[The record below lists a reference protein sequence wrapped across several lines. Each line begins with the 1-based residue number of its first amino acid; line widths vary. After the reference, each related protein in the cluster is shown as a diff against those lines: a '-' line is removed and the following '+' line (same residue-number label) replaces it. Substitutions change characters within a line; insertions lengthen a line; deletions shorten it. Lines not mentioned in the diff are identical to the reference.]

1 MNQTLNLVS
10 DGELWGQTDRENE
23 ASIGR
28 SWTSG
33 KHFSLGVTLGF
44 YASGHDGKM
53 TEKWDL
59 RARGGKQRSAAR
71 RGTGRGKAALIQPWS
86 R

>member
-1 MNQTLNLVS
+1 VS
-10 DGELWGQTDRENE
+10 NGELRGQTDRENE

-28 SWTSG
+28 YRTSE
-33 KHFSLGVTLGF
+33 KHFSQGTSLGF

-59 RARGGKQRSAAR
+59 HAQGTKLRSTGGGGQGGEKRSFSNLGVAD
-71 RGTGRGKAALIQPWS
+71 S
-86 R
+86 RN

>member
-1 MNQTLNLVS
+1 MK
-10 DGELWGQTDRENE
+10 LWGQTDRENE

-28 SWTSG
+28 SWTPG
-33 KHFSLGVTLGF
+33 KHFSRGATLGF

-59 RARGGKQRSAAR
+59 RAPDGKQQSMAE
-71 RGTGRGKAALIQPWS
+71 RGTERGKAVLTQPWS